1 MASTQKAGRSTGAF
15 SVGKSRAT
23 TLPDDPSLKSLYV
36 MLDSVKR
43 DANSF
48 FGMGKFEAKKKLP
61 NGAVVKVSITMPA
74 VKG

>member
-1 MASTQKAGRSTGAF
+1 MASSKKATGFATAF
-15 SVGKSRAT
+15 SVGRSKLT
-23 TLPDDPSLKSLYV
+23 TRPDDPSLQSLYV

-43 DANSF
+43 DADSF

-61 NGAVVKVSITMPA
+61 NGAVVKVSITMPP